1 MKKLILKVIF
11 LILSSFVLSGCIAVG
26 VGIGAATATKIATD
40 PRTTGTQLD
49 DEIIEEK
56 ILYHLDKDQQLR
68 EEARINVVVYNN
80 IALLI
85 GQVPDVNSQIV
96 AKNITEGLN
105 LTKLIYNEIR
115 IAPKISYAQTLTD
128 SFITSQVK
136 AKMLVSN
143 KVKASDIKVITEN
156 GEVFLM
162 GSVTGEQ
169 ADNAAIIASQIKNVK
184 KVIKAF
190 KYLN

>member
-1 MKKLILKVIF
+1 MKKLILKIIF
-11 LILSSFVLSGCIAVG
+11 LVLSSFVLSGCIAVG

-56 ILYHLDKDQQLR
+56 ITYHLDKDQQLR

-85 GQVPDVNSQIV
+85 GQVPDANSQIV

-115 IAPKISYAQTLTD
+115 ISPKISYAQTLTD

-162 GSVTGEQ
+162 GNVTGEQ

>member
-56 ILYHLDKDQQLR
+56 IAYHLDKDQQLR

-162 GSVTGEQ
+162 GNVTGEQ